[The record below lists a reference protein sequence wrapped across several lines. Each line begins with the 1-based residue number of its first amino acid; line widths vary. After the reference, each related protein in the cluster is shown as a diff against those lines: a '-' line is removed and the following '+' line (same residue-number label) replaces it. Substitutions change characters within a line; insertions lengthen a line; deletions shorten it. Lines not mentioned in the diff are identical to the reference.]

1 MTIQMRH
8 AYLGREYPDSQITEL
23 LTDFRQGRVVIR
35 YLKDRLQLHEVRTV
49 YSLQEWSDEPF
60 PEKVMEYD
68 EDNWEYVSRID
79 ASGASSLCYRF
90 RIQDDPKAE
99 PRWEDKN
106 KKNWFI
112 NMRTGIEFK
121 RCDDIARTTAELLEQ
136 GKIIGWFQ
144 GGSEFGPR
152 ALGHRSILA
161 DPRKAEMKDILNE
174 KVKHREPFRPFAPS
188 ILLEYETEYFDLNVP
203 SPFMLLVANVHEDKR
218 GVIPAAT
225 HVDGT
230 ARLQTVTKE
239 DNGIYYDLIDEFR
252 KITGVPV
259 VLNTSFN
266 VAGEPI
272 VETPLDALTCF
283 QNTMMDYLVLHDWLV
298 WKTGE

>member
-1 MTIQMRH
+1 MGIQMKH
-8 AYLGREYPDSQITEL
+8 AYLGREYPDAQIAEL
-23 LTDFRQGRVVIR
+23 LAEFRQNRLVIR
-35 YLKDRLQLHEVRTV
+35 YLKDRLQLSEVRII
-49 YSLQEWSDEPF
+49 YSLDEWKTEPYA
-60 PEKVMEYD
+60 EKVMEYD
-68 EDNWEYVSRID
+68 EENWEYVARID
-79 ASGASSLCYRF
+79 VADASSLCYRF
-90 RIQDDPKAE
+90 MIRDTPDSE

-106 KKNWFI
+106 KRNWYI
-112 NMRTGIEFK
+112 NLRNRIECR
-121 RCDDIARTTAELLEQ
+121 RCDNIAGKTAELIEK
-136 GKIIGWFQ
+136 GNIVGWFQ

-188 ILLEYETEYFDLNVP
+188 VLLEYETEYFDLSIP

-218 GVIPAAT
+218 GVIPAVT

-239 DNGIYYDLIDEFR
+239 DNGVYYDLIEEFR
-252 KITGVPV
+252 RLTGVPV
-259 VLNTSFN
+259 ILNTSFN

-283 QNTMMDYLVLHDWLV
+283 QDTMMDYLVLHDWLI
-298 WKTGE
+298 WKV